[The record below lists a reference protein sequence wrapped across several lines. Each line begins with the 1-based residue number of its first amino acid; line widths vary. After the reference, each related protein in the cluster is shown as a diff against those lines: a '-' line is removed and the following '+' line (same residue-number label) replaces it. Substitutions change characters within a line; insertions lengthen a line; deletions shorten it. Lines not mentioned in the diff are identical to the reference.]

1 MIEGKTKSGIEFS
14 IDEAV
19 LDDPRLLRRI
29 QKFEKIKDA
38 EPVKAITEVM
48 EFLELIFGSGDNLDL
63 FMDEIAAHNGGKC
76 SIKIFIAE
84 LNDIIQHLKLKNSS
98 SSPTASKKA
107 RKN

>member
-19 LDDPRLLRRI
+19 LDDPRVLRRI
-29 QKFEKIKDA
+29 QKFNKIKET
-38 EPVKAITEVM
+38 EPVKAVTEVM
-48 EFLELIFGSGDNLDL
+48 DFLELIFGTGDNLDL

-76 SIKIFIAE
+76 STKIFVEE
-84 LNDIIQHLKLKNSS
+84 LNDIIQHLKLKNLS

>member
-29 QKFEKIKDA
+29 QKFDKIKDE
-38 EPVKAITEVM
+38 EPMKAINEVM
-48 EFLELIFGSGDNLDL
+48 DFLELIFGTPENLDL

-76 SIKIFIAE
+76 STKTFIKE
-84 LNDIIQHLKLKNSS
+84 LNDIFKHLKIKN
-98 SSPTASKKA
+98 
-107 RKN
+107 